1 MATGH
6 LVGMELAACRS
17 PRRVREDFVLSGRT
31 AQLLVNGGTAT
42 TLTFRHTYSWNDYW
56 TPATT
61 VGLTAG
67 TNTLKFSHSS
77 SWAPGSSTGVIYSV
91 R

>member
-61 VGLTAG
+61 I
-67 TNTLKFSHSS
+67 NTLKF
-77 SWAPGSSTGVIYSV
+77 GSGGETTPFG
-91 R
+91 RPPTAQG